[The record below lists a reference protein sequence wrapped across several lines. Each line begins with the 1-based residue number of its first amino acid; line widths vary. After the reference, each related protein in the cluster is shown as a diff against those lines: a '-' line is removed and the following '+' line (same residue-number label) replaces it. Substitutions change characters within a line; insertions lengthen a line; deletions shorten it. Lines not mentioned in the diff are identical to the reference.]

1 MSESPLSQSPSQLS
15 QANLA
20 EADDTS
26 EAHAISE
33 AHAASE
39 AHARS
44 ESTVVLETE
53 GLCKYWGGVKALDNM
68 SLRFHERSLHGI
80 VGPNGAGKST
90 LLNMLCGTYKPTA
103 GRIIH
108 NGDCINDIR
117 PYDFARRGIGRGF
130 QKTNIYPQVT
140 CLENCCIAAQRRV
153 GGSFNIFLPKNSS
166 QLLEE
171 MADQALAQ
179 VGLESRRD
187 EIASHI
193 SYGEQRQL
201 EIAMVLAT
209 APSVLLLDEPMAG
222 MGHEESQL
230 IIELLKTLKKD
241 YCIVLVEH
249 DMDAVFELSD
259 QLTVM
264 VNGQHLITGS
274 VEEVRENSKVK
285 EAYLGQGDEV
295 I

>member
-1 MSESPLSQSPSQLS
+1 M
-15 QANLA
+15 
-20 EADDTS
+20 T
-26 EAHAISE
+26 HA
-33 AHAASE
+33 
-39 AHARS
+39 
-44 ESTVVLETE
+44 TVLQTE

-68 SLRFHERSLHGI
+68 SLSFHDKSVHGI

-90 LLNMLCGTYKPTA
+90 LLNLLCGSYKPTA
-103 GRIIH
+103 GRILHQGEAIE
-108 NGDCINDIR
+108 DIR
-117 PYDFARRGIGRGF
+117 AYQFVRRGIGRGF

-153 GGSFNIFLPKNSS
+153 GGSFNILLSKNSS
-166 QLLEE
+166 ALLKE
-171 MADQALAQ
+171 MAEQALQQ
-179 VGLESRRD
+179 VGLGSRRD
-187 EIASHI
+187 TIASQI

-222 MGHEESQL
+222 MGHEESRL
-230 IIELLKTLKKD
+230 IIELLKKLKQD

-264 VNGQHLITGS
+264 VNGQHLVTGC
-274 VEEVRENSKVK
+274 VDEVRNNSKVK